1 MLFTT
6 PCRNCSLLQ
15 STAEDSVSECQ
26 LASMGWRGKKTQV
39 TAESRHVTR
48 EENMTECAQGDRG
61 EREEAFQTQGQPVF
75 LSVMTLSL
83 KEAFHLKLQ
92 KLLAQWGGREKK
104 DMGCPHPI
112 FPSLQM

>member
-1 MLFTT
+1 MLFI
-6 PCRNCSLLQ
+6 PLCRNCSLLQ

-26 LASMGWRGKKTQV
+26 LASMGWRGKKTRV
-39 TAESRHVTR
+39 TGESRHVTR
-48 EENMTECAQGDRG
+48 EENTTECAQGDPG